1 MTCIYVTNYD
11 PGWDSIINKISE
23 LPGKEI
29 ILDRTALTGLEYQKL
44 FNLWG
49 AAGYNQDSIKW
60 TNYYATDYGYN
71 IEKQFEN
78 ILGVT
83 HIRSWISR
91 VDPGY
96 TAPWH
101 YDIDSNEEEYLKL
114 GKLRRF
120 VCFIGEPAVGHISI
134 VENEC
139 FYNQANGNIYEWNNY
154 RAWHAGANVG
164 LLPKYQ
170 YNFLAYS

>member
-1 MTCIYVTNYD
+1 MTCSYVTNYD
-11 PGWDSIINKISE
+11 PGWISIINKLSK

-29 ILDRTALTGLEYQKL
+29 ILNRNVLTGTEYETL
-44 FNLWG
+44 FNMWDS
-49 AAGYNQDSIKW
+49 AKYNKDSIKW
-60 TNYYATDYGYN
+60 TNYYATDYGFT
-71 IEKQFEN
+71 IEKYFESM
-78 ILGVT
+78 LAVT

-91 VDPGY
+91 IDPGY
-96 TAPWH
+96 NAAWH

-139 FYNQANGNIYEWNNY
+139 FYNQVNGSVYEWNNY

-164 LLPKYQ
+164 LIPKYQ